1 MNVESWSSTVD
12 SKCMRLFRGF
22 ENDIVM
28 ADLVLEGMLQ
38 TLLKYLD

>member
-1 MNVESWSSTVD
+1 MS
-12 SKCMRLFRGF
+12 LFRGF

>member
-1 MNVESWSSTVD
+1 MS
-12 SKCMRLFRGF
+12 LFRGF

-38 TLLKYLD
+38 TLLQYLD